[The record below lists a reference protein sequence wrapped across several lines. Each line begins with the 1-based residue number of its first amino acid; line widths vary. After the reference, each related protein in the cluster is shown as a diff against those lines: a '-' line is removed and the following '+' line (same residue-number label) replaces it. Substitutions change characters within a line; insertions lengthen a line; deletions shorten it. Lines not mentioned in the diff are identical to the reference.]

1 MSGSTLNKY
10 RRLLAIADAG
20 IYYGKDQ
27 FDQERYTE
35 IRSISLELLYE
46 LSSEP
51 IEKLVDIVNC
61 TEGYPTPKVDVR
73 AFIKKEDKILLVE
86 DIVSK
91 EWSLPGGYAEIG
103 ISPKEN
109 IAKEVLE
116 ETGLEVSV
124 DELKA
129 VFDTNLRPD
138 IPQLFQYYKLVFNCT
153 ILGGQFVENGETSNM
168 DFFELDQLPRLSQ
181 KRTTKEQLILLET
194 SKNPFFE

>member
-1 MSGSTLNKY
+1 MSSYMLNQY

-20 IYYGKDQ
+20 RYYGRDQ

-35 IRSISLELLYE
+35 IRSIALELLNE

-51 IEKLVDIVNC
+51 LEKIVDIVNSN
-61 TEGYPTPKVDVR
+61 EGYPTPKVDVR
-73 AFIKKEDKILLVE
+73 AFIKQEGKILLVE

-109 IAKEVLE
+109 VIKEVLE
-116 ETGLEVSV
+116 ETGLEVIV

-129 VFDTNLRPD
+129 VFDTNLRQD
-138 IPQLFQYYKLVFNCT
+138 IPQLFQYYKLVFSCT
-153 ILGGQFVENGETSNM
+153 IIGGQFVENSETSNM
-168 DFFELDQLPRLSQ
+168 AFFELDQLPKLSE
-181 KRTTKEQLILLET
+181 KRTSKEQLILLEN
-194 SKNPFFE
+194 SKKPFFE